1 MQKKRDMVMDRQGIY
16 ISLNKYLIA
25 AYPYN
30 NRLNGKLEIYPI
42 GIGFR

>member
-1 MQKKRDMVMDRQGIY
+1 MDRQGIS

-25 AYPYN
+25 PYPHN